1 MLLRKIK
8 TAVWVPIANIA
19 TATKTFIEKPKYRSS
34 MKNLKNKYK
43 NMNKTSSKNIS
54 LRNM

>member
-1 MLLRKIK
+1 M
-8 TAVWVPIANIA
+8 PINNIA
-19 TATKTFIEKPKYRSS
+19 TTIKTFIEKPKYRSS

-43 NMNKTSSKNIS
+43 NTNKINSKNIS